1 MQATAIPEIAGAT
14 DRPPRSR
21 RRIPASLRLFAGLMA
36 LLGISSVLWI
46 VVPAGR
52 QHLAIQEIR
61 RLGGHYSLAEQK
73 SPKWLRELLGD
84 ERLRFFAKVTQVNL
98 RNTAATDD
106 SLWHFGALTELQ
118 SLYLDG
124 TQITDA
130 GLARLQGLKK
140 LNYLDLHN
148 TRVTDAGLIHLTG
161 MTDLNTL
168 SLHTTEV
175 TDDGI
180 PALTNFP
187 KLWQLTLGPNVTDM
201 GVTQLTRLTRL
212 RTLWLIR
219 TSVTPE
225 GIQALKT
232 AFPKIAICH

>member
-1 MQATAIPEIAGAT
+1 MPATASPDIACAT
-14 DRPPRSR
+14 DRPPRPR

-36 LLGISSVLWI
+36 LLGISSILWI

-61 RLGGHYSLAEQK
+61 RLGGHYLAEQK
-73 SPKWLRELLGD
+73 SPKRLCELLGD
-84 ERLRFFAKVTQVNL
+84 ERMQFFATVTQVNL

-106 SLWHFGALTELQ
+106 SLRHFGALTELQ

-124 TQITDA
+124 TQITDP

-140 LNYLDLHN
+140 LHYLDLHN
-148 TRVTDAGLIHLTG
+148 TRVTDAGLIHLAG
-161 MTDLNTL
+161 MTDLYTL
-168 SLHTTEV
+168 SLHSTAV
-175 TDDGI
+175 TDAGI
-180 PALTNFP
+180 SALTSFP
-187 KLWQLTLGPNVTDM
+187 KLSQLMLGPDVTDM
-201 GVTQLTRLTRL
+201 GVAQLTRLTRL
-212 RTLWLIR
+212 QKLWLVR